1 MTIAGIIFYPVWT
14 NLYCSAVPSMFCNT
28 QRIVYYPD
36 DFRQEIDINAAGIF
50 IFYPDMSESI
60 LVLLFKFIM
69 KVFKAAEKKREI
81 RQKI

>member
-28 QRIVYYPD
+28 PRIVDYPNN
-36 DFRQEIDINAAGIF
+36 FRQEININAAGIF

-60 LVLLFKFIM
+60 LLLLFKFIIM
-69 KVFKAAEKKREI
+69 VFKVAEKKREI
-81 RQKI
+81 Q